1 MNSKRHFQE
10 ISYERHAEHFR
21 EYSLGG
27 KKESRARTWFEND
40 TVDAWRNLRKYQT
53 LDPILRGD
61 SNAKWLTIGDGRYGK
76 DAKYILDKGCDAL
89 PTDISDVLL
98 KEARNI
104 GYIHNYRKENAE
116 SLTFNDSEFDYV
128 LCKESYHH
136 FPRPQIALYEML
148 RVAHKG
154 VVLIEGNDSCINN
167 KVTERFVRKVKNT
180 LKLLLGRE
188 IKKHSYEESGNYVFT
203 ISRREVEKV
212 ALGLNYKMVCFKGIN
227 DAYKDGVENE
237 KLSKNG
243 LLQKK
248 ISRMISL
255 RNLFC
260 KIGLIDYGQLTA
272 IIFKQEP
279 SENVLHNLS
288 KAGYEL
294 IKLPDNPYISG

>member
-1 MNSKRHFQE
+1 
-10 ISYERHAEHFR
+10 
-21 EYSLGG
+21 
-27 KKESRARTWFEND
+27 
-40 TVDAWRNLRKYQT
+40 
-53 LDPILRGD
+53 
-61 SNAKWLTIGDGRYGK
+61 
-76 DAKYILDKGCDAL
+76 
-89 PTDISDVLL
+89 
-98 KEARNI
+98 
-104 GYIHNYRKENAE
+104 
-116 SLTFNDSEFDYV
+116 
-128 LCKESYHH
+128 
-136 FPRPQIALYEML
+136 ML